1 MANVSGKSE
10 RMVVEVA
17 YATPDRQ
24 VVIAVQVDL
33 PVTVAAAIYQSGIL
47 QEFPE
52 VDLAVNA
59 VGVFGNRAR
68 LEDQLRLGDRVEI
81 YRALQIAPNEGRKRQ
96 ALRKRWGL
104 DDRR

>member
-17 YATPDRQ
+17 YATPARQ

-33 PVTVAAAIYQSGIL
+33 SVTVAAAIYQSGIL

-68 LEDQLRLGDRVEI
+68 LGDQLRPGDRVEI
-81 YRALQIAPNEGRKRQ
+81 YRALQIAPNEGRKRR
-96 ALRKRWGL
+96 ALRRRRGL

>member
-17 YATPDRQ
+17 YATPARQ

-33 PVTVAAAIYQSGIL
+33 PVTVAAAVYQSGIL

-52 VDLAVNA
+52 IDLAVNA

-68 LEDQLRLGDRVEI
+68 LEDQLQPGDRVEI
-81 YRALQIAPNEGRKRQ
+81 YRALQVAPNEGRKRRV
-96 ALRKRWGL
+96 LRGRGGP
-104 DDRR
+104 DHRR

>member
-17 YATPDRQ
+17 YATPARQ

-33 PVTVAAAIYQSGIL
+33 SVTVAAAIYQSGIL

-59 VGVFGNRAR
+59 VGVFGDRAR
-68 LEDQLRLGDRVEI
+68 LEDQLRPGDRVEI
-81 YRALQIAPNEGRKRQ
+81 YRTLQIAPNEGRKRR
-96 ALRKRWGL
+96 ALRRRRGL